1 MKNKVLKTI
10 GYIVGI
16 TWLFTA
22 CALDDEVY
30 GMTMLFIN
38 VLCMAYLALF
48 SWANNWWYDL
58 EDYENEDDE
67 SVKNHFT
74 TAQLLLTGVEE
85 SMGVEPD
92 KWGIIPPEHSKAS
105 MIRRCVQARQEILQV
120 QKALEEG
127 RCNDG

>member
-1 MKNKVLKTI
+1 MK
-10 GYIVGI
+10 
-16 TWLFTA
+16 
-22 CALDDEVY
+22 
-30 GMTMLFIN
+30 MTK
-38 VLCMAYLALF
+38 
-48 SWANNWWYDL
+48 
-58 EDYENEDDE
+58 

-120 QKALEEG
+120 QMALEEG

>member
-30 GMTMLFIN
+30 GMTMFCAWHTWHCSPGQITGG
-38 VLCMAYLALF
+38 MT
-48 SWANNWWYDL
+48 WRTTKMKMTK
-58 EDYENEDDE
+58 

>member
-38 VLCMAYLALF
+38 VLCTAYLALF

-58 EDYENEDDE
+58 EDYEMKMTKN
-67 SVKNHFT
+67 VKNHFT
-74 TAQLLLTGVEE
+74 TAQLLLAGVEE

>member
-48 SWANNWWYDL
+48 SWEITGGMTWRTTKMKMTK
-58 EDYENEDDE
+58 

-74 TAQLLLTGVEE
+74 TAQLLLAGVEE

-105 MIRRCVQARQEILQV
+105 IIRRCVQVRQEILQV

>member
-58 EDYENEDDE
+58 EDYEMKMTKN
-67 SVKNHFT
+67 VKNHFT
-74 TAQLLLTGVEE
+74 TAQLLLAGVEE

>member
-1 MKNKVLKTI
+1 MK
-10 GYIVGI
+10 
-16 TWLFTA
+16 
-22 CALDDEVY
+22 
-30 GMTMLFIN
+30 MTK
-38 VLCMAYLALF
+38 
-48 SWANNWWYDL
+48 
-58 EDYENEDDE
+58 

-74 TAQLLLTGVEE
+74 TAKLLLAGVEE